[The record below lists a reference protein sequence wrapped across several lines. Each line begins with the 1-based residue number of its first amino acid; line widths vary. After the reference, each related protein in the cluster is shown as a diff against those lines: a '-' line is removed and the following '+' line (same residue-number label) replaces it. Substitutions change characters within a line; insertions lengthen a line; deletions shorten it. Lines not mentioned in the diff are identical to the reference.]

1 VLISNELG
9 MTLSKILLVD
19 DEPDL
24 LDVLKITLEA
34 KGHTVQCASSG
45 EDALHYLRVYQYD
58 LIILDWMMPHMTGV
72 EALRHF
78 RDEMHGK
85 TPVLMLTAK
94 SSLDDKELGLDSGSD
109 DYLTKPFDNRELM
122 ARVRAL
128 LRRPQSLCPTILKA
142 GDLELDPIQCQI
154 KKAGVLLNVRPKVY
168 SLLEFFMR
176 HPKQMFEPQQIIDRV
191 WSDDSAAT
199 VETLRT
205 HIKLLRKSVGF
216 TKTYSM
222 LESYRNLGYRF
233 NPDLAQESDF
243 DHDLDQ
249 NPDSQVQED

>member
-1 VLISNELG
+1 

-19 DEPDL
+19 DEADL
-24 LDVLKITLEA
+24 LDVLKITLVA

-72 EALRHF
+72 EALRYF
-78 RDEMHGK
+78 RNEMHGK

-109 DYLTKPFDNRELM
+109 DYLTKPFDNRELL

-128 LRRPQSLCPTILKA
+128 LRRPQSMCPNVLKA

-154 KKAGVLLNVRPKVY
+154 KKDGVLLKVRPKVY

-216 TKTYSM
+216 TKGHSM

-233 NPDLAQESDF
+233 NPDIIQASN
-243 DHDLDQ
+243 Q
-249 NPDSQVQED
+249 NLDSQVQED